1 MNREGRENYVVS
13 LNLNFLLSFCLSVFS
28 ILFITNVSHEHN
40 NSIKKG
46 KGNRN
51 LKMHVW
57 SFSNLISIFLL
68 MVAKNVNRTQE
79 REEHFYK
86 LPCLKIE
93 SRLIN
98 RIHPHWP
105 LFMLSI
111 LKFLIE
117 SRGSQPKVFRGF
129 LWVRQVAGSG
139 LWGPQGGK
147 KERAKKRI
155 KREEP
160 YPFSIKPKSFLP
172 TLHRVSGVC
181 VCVCMWGGFKWFF
194 FKDKNN
200 HLTPMQPRS
209 MLSLSDLGFLATAQ
223 TSSLSFTG
231 STEEKCWSTMS
242 ARSTGFISSVL
253 NAEPLRWRKLPR
265 KLIYKKP

>member
-111 LKFLIE
+111 LKFLVK

-181 VCVCMWGGFKWFF
+181 VCVCVCGGFKWFF

-200 HLTPMQPRS
+200 PPHTHATKINALSFWFRFSGYSSDIFPFFHRIHRGK
-209 MLSLSDLGFLATAQ
+209 MLKHNVSKKYWIYFLCPECRTIKMKKTAQ
-223 TSSLSFTG
+223 KADL
-231 STEEKCWSTMS
+231 
-242 ARSTGFISSVL
+242 
-253 NAEPLRWRKLPR
+253 
-265 KLIYKKP
+265 